1 MAPIKRLVTK
11 ARRGNAAKACAG
23 KAASLAGLP
32 KAARHVQL
40 TNISP
45 TPATYNP
52 YSARGRP
59 PSLQLI
65 F

>member
-11 ARRGNAAKACAG
+11 ARRGNTAKACIS

-32 KAARHVQL
+32 KATRRVQP

-45 TPATYNP
+45 TPITYNP
-52 YSARGRP
+52 YGAYSRP
-59 PSLQLI
+59 PSLQSIL
-65 F
+65 